1 MSEKIVIRT
10 DQAPSPLPGAPY
22 SQAIRFENLVFVS
35 GQLPVDPATGTL
47 VTGGITEQTEQTMR
61 NLQAVLEAAGS
72 SLDKILKATVFLTT
86 RDNWAAMNEV
96 YVRFVGDR
104 RPARSAVEV
113 GRLGFGS
120 LVEIEAIA
128 HL

>member
-1 MSEKIVIRT
+1 MSEKVVIRT
-10 DQAPSPLPGAPY
+10 DKAPLPLAGAPY

-35 GQLPVDPATGTL
+35 GQLPVDPATGT
-47 VTGGITEQTEQTMR
+47 VVPGGITEQTEQTMR
-61 NLQAVLEAAGS
+61 NMQAVLEAAGS
-72 SLDKILKATVFLTT
+72 SLDKLLKTTVFLTT

-96 YVRFVGDR
+96 YARYVGDR

-113 GRLGFGS
+113 GRLAFGS
-120 LVEIEAIA
+120 LLEIEAIA